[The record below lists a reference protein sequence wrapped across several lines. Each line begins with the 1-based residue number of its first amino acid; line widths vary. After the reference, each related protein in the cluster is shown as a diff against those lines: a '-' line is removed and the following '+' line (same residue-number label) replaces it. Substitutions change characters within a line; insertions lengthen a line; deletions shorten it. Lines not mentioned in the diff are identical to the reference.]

1 MSIDEHICVPLD
13 SILPVQSR
21 GKVVILLY
29 LTNAGSSARAI
40 NQREQD
46 PINLGPIELTVVVVA
61 RHDECVGA
69 RRGLSDGCR

>member
-1 MSIDEHICVPLD
+1 
-13 SILPVQSR
+13 
-21 GKVVILLY
+21 LY

-46 PINLGPIELTVVVVA
+46 PINPGPIELTVVVVA

-69 RRGLSDGCR
+69 RRGLFDGCR